1 MAKETKYPGLET
13 HGAASKKRVMH
24 WDCPVGHWLNKSVL
38 IPGILQILKTAA
50 IFPLFRDFMIWR
62 ANNSRETA
70 AVSRTVFADYRVSH

>member
-38 IPGILQILKTAA
+38 IPGIL
-50 IFPLFRDFMIWR
+50 
-62 ANNSRETA
+62 
-70 AVSRTVFADYRVSH
+70 

>member
-1 MAKETKYPGLET
+1 MAKETEYPGFET
-13 HGAASKKRVMH
+13 LGAASKKRVMH

-50 IFPLFRDFMIWR
+50 IFPLFRYFMSWR

-70 AVSRTVFADYRVSH
+70 TK